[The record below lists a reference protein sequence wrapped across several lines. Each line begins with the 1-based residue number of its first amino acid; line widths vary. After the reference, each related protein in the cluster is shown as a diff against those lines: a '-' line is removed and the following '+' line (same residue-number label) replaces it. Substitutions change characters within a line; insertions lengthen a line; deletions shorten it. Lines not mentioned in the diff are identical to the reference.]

1 MSHFTDLP
9 AISADSDLPFRL
21 RVGGGNAGKVS
32 SPARTSG
39 FVWVEKTKQWYWRI
53 LREVGVDRV
62 GDSRLKDGPTA
73 EAWS

>member
-1 MSHFTDLP
+1 MSHFTELP
-9 AISADSDLPFRL
+9 AIPADSDLPFRL

-62 GDSRLKDGPTA
+62 GNSRLKDGPTA